1 MSFILI
7 QLIGA
12 IGYSTIAYSYY
23 KKDKKD
29 ILFIQ
34 IISYIFF
41 TVHYYLL
48 EGHTGAICN
57 ALGLVAFVIIYLFDK
72 YKFKNKVLLAVCLI
86 PLLIIISLI
95 TFENV
100 YSVFPIFASCISIIA
115 FLTNNENEIR
125 RIGIVSAICWFIYAI
140 VYKSYIAIVF
150 EILLVMST
158 IIAFIKNNKKVDK
171 DK

>member
-1 MSFILI
+1 MKFILI

-12 IGYSTIAYSYY
+12 IGYGTIAYSYY
-23 KKDKKD
+23 KQNKKD

-48 EGHTGAICN
+48 GGLTGAICN
-57 ALGLVAFVIIYLFDK
+57 ILGLFGFILIYLFDK
-72 YKFKNKVLLAVCLI
+72 YKFKSKKILTVCLI
-86 PLLIIISLI
+86 PLLIIISLA
-95 TFENV
+95 TYENWF
-100 YSVFPIFASCISIIA
+100 SFFPIFASVISIIA

-125 RIGIVSAICWFIYAI
+125 RIGIVSAICWFIYAL

-150 EILLVMST
+150 EIFLIIST
-158 IIAFIKNNKKVDK
+158 IIAFAKNSKNWN
-171 DK
+171 